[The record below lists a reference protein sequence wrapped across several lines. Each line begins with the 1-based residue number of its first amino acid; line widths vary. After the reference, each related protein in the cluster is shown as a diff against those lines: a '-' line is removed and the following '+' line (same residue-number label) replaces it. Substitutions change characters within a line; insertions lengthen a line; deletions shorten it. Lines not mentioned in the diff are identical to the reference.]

1 MIKVNLF
8 RDKTQKIRKAAARPA
23 VSRVGLL
30 MATLLAL
37 PLAGLGAWWYQ
48 ISTDIR
54 NLTQTRGR
62 LKAEDVRLQGLKKEI
77 ARYETLKGQVK
88 SRIDVIENLKDS
100 QSGPVLLLNHVIQSI
115 PRATPLWLT
124 SMDQKGDRIQITGFT
139 SRSEAIP
146 DLISNLAAGG
156 FFENVDLELIEDQKD
171 QKDRRELAKF
181 TLVCAAKR
189 KYPTE

>member
-8 RDKTQKIRKAAARPA
+8 RDKTQKIRKATAKPA
-23 VSRVGLL
+23 VSRTVLL
-30 MATLLAL
+30 MAVVFAL
-37 PLAGLGAWWYQ
+37 PLVALGAYWYQ
-48 ISTDIR
+48 IKTDIR
-54 NLTQTRGR
+54 TLSETRTR
-62 LKAEDVRLQGLKKEI
+62 LKAEDARLQGLKKEI
-77 ARYETLKGQVK
+77 ARTEELKGQVK
-88 SRIDVIENLKDS
+88 SRIDIIERLKDS

-156 FFENVDLELIEDQKD
+156 FFKDVDLELIEDQKD
-171 QKDRRELAKF
+171 QKDHRELAKF
-181 TLVCAAKR
+181 TLVCTAKT
-189 KYPTE
+189 KSPLE

>member
-8 RDKTQKIRKAAARPA
+8 RDKTQKIRKAAAKPA
-23 VSRVGLL
+23 VSRTGLL
-30 MATLLAL
+30 MVVLLAL
-37 PLAGLGAWWYQ
+37 PLGALGAWWYQ
-48 ISTDIR
+48 IRADIQS
-54 NLTQTRGR
+54 LSETRTR
-62 LKAEDVRLQGLKKEI
+62 LKAEDLRLQGLKKEI
-77 ARYETLKGQVK
+77 TRYEALKGQLK
-88 SRIDVIENLKDS
+88 SRIEVIERLKDS

-124 SMDQKGDRIQITGFT
+124 ALDQVGDRIQITGFT